1 MCKPTPAIV
10 PSVKSVSEQL
20 VLFKVGN
27 NEELSVLTDWW
38 WRKYLFQFV
47 NFPAVDKI
55 HIISHL
61 LGFFGTQS
69 NSKGHK
75 TFLRKKSVVGKL
87 LETIRIWTKE
97 CCPQKFLVLFPCCCH
112 VSHSW
117 AFIPLC
123 RISCCQV
130 NLLSLSLKSHYSPS
144 VLSTVC
150 PHGLEKLDWF
160 GGDMVEWKYWSLLW
174 FAFLAEPS
182 EFRRRVMK
190 VIVLRV
196 WSGNGFSYWF
206 IDAC

>member
-10 PSVKSVSEQL
+10 PSVKSVSEKL

-27 NEELSVLTDWW
+27 NEELSALTDWW

-87 LETIRIWTKE
+87 LETIWIWTKE

-144 VLSTVC
+144 VLSTV
-150 PHGLEKLDWF
+150 HVGLKSLIGLEGIWLNGNTGLSSDLPSCLSLQSLGDVLWKWLSLECDLEMVSVF
-160 GGDMVEWKYWSLLW
+160 GL
-174 FAFLAEPS
+174 
-182 EFRRRVMK
+182 
-190 VIVLRV
+190 
-196 WSGNGFSYWF
+196 
-206 IDAC
+206 